1 MIGKKSVVK
10 ITRTAEQ
17 AVYNSASEISN
28 LIKLHA
34 MIGMFEMEV
43 FVTKEIAKRT
53 SLSLQKRGFYTRI
66 TNFNSLENDCRLYVS
81 WISSS

>member
-17 AVYNSASEISN
+17 AVYNSASEIRN

-43 FVTKEIAKRT
+43 FITKKIAKKA

-66 TNFNSLENDCRLYVS
+66 TNFNSLEKDCRLYVS
-81 WISSS
+81 WISNC